1 MDEELKQILVR
12 VRDLYMRYGI
22 KSVTMDDV
30 ASKLAISKKTLYKH
44 VTDKDDLVSKIVDLE
59 IEGQQRETS
68 CIHSGESNAIEKLLM
83 VSKMINHKLKQTNPS
98 TEYDL
103 RKYYPCHYQRLVT
116 SRRERM
122 YKNVVANIVQ
132 GKKEGLYREDLDED
146 IIGKIQ
152 VSRIENMIDN
162 EVFSIEEFTSPK
174 FFQEIF
180 VYHIRGI
187 ANARGIEFLE
197 NKLKDFNIDD
207 IGHLS
212 V

>member
-1 MDEELKQILVR
+1 
-12 VRDLYMRYGI
+12 
-22 KSVTMDDV
+22 
-30 ASKLAISKKTLYKH
+30 
-44 VTDKDDLVSKIVDLE
+44 
-59 IEGQQRETS
+59 
-68 CIHSGESNAIEKLLM
+68 
-83 VSKMINHKLKQTNPS
+83 
-98 TEYDL
+98 
-103 RKYYPCHYQRLVT
+103 
-116 SRRERM
+116 M